1 MKVLIISFLI
11 LFITSSCS
19 TNVVDSQGVKEKQFA
34 TEFSFLIAQK
44 NDITLNE
51 NDNYFIVRYN
61 DEDFYKKMENVY
73 ILFFFHQNELSIQA
87 FHNEKEFQEI
97 KVNPDLYSQLLNEN
111 VSKYKSQ
118 NFKKFTTEDGSEI
131 SVNNTVITEYYFN
144 YLGNR
149 FYKEIR
155 EFDYST
161 FEKMKNINSEYNLSL
176 SLLEFDTFVKQGL
189 FYYFEKIDE

>member
-19 TNVVDSQGVKEKQFA
+19 TNVVDSQGVKEKQFV